1 MKRRLEALVPV
12 GLDPHTELRWFAI
25 GMGVSALYSIKFLF
39 SFFSV
44 RGDLLYQLKH
54 LPLQDTQLL
63 EMPHFW
69 FFLDRAYLG
78 FLLLALCMPAVAL
91 FHYLYHY
98 QGSRSIYLMRPL
110 PDRWELLRRCIAL
123 PLCGALAALLTG
135 LLITL
140 LWAGIYLLA
149 TPRELLSPL
158 WYL

>member
-1 MKRRLEALVPV
+1 MSLIHCNYHQNYL
-12 GLDPHTELRWFAI
+12 
-25 GMGVSALYSIKFLF
+25 
-39 SFFSV
+39 
-44 RGDLLYQLKH
+44 
-54 LPLQDTQLL
+54 
-63 EMPHFW
+63 
-69 FFLDRAYLG
+69 AYDSYK
-78 FLLLALCMPAVAL
+78 LLLNSILNQNSYLV

-98 QGSRSIYLMRPL
+98 QGSRSIYLMRRL